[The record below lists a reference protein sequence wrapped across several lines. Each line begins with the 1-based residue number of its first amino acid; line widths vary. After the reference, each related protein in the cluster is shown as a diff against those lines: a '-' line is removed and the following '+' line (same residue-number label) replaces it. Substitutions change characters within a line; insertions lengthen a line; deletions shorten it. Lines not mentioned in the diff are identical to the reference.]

1 MHRIKLIAI
10 DIDGVVLKDTYSPVL
25 KKVIE
30 KYNGVYTRE
39 LERNAFSRNRKEA
52 AMYIANAL
60 NIKLTPTQLIG
71 EYFKEREE
79 YMTTHESGIE
89 VGAVD
94 FLRDIQELNTDIIFY
109 GGLSESE
116 LHHDIKPC
124 MKYVNEYIC
133 TNDFRPGINEISKMY
148 GVQPSDVLFIDD
160 VAFFA
165 ENAKKTNAL
174 FIGVPS
180 HFPFSY
186 QKEEMHHLG
195 VQYMVD
201 SISSIS
207 VEMIRDIDKN
217 GQCFRNTL

>member
-1 MHRIKLIAI
+1 MNRIKLIAI

-25 KKVIE
+25 KKIIE

-52 AMYIANAL
+52 ATYIANAL
-60 NIKLTPTQLIG
+60 NISLPPERLIS
-71 EYFKEREE
+71 EYFQERER

-89 VGAVD
+89 TGAID
-94 FLRDIQELNTDIIFY
+94 FLRAIQKLDTDILFY
-109 GGLSESE
+109 GGLSEQE
-116 LHHDIKPC
+116 LHRDIKPC
-124 MKYVNEYIC
+124 MQYVNEYVC
-133 TNDFRPGINEISKMY
+133 TNDFRPGINEIANMY
-148 GVQPSDVLFIDD
+148 SIQPSNVLFIDD

-165 ENAKKTNAL
+165 ENAKKENAL

-195 VQYMVD
+195 VQYIVNSIA
-201 SISSIS
+201 SISI
-207 VEMIRDIDKN
+207 EMIRDIDNN
-217 GQCFRNTL
+217 GKCFGNIL

>member
-1 MHRIKLIAI
+1 MNRIKLIAI

-25 KKVIE
+25 KKIIE
-30 KYNGVYTRE
+30 KHNGVYTRE

-52 AMYIANAL
+52 ATYIANAL
-60 NIKLTPTQLIG
+60 NISLTPEELIS
-71 EYFKEREE
+71 EYFQERER

-89 VGAVD
+89 NGVVD
-94 FLRDIQELNTDIIFY
+94 FLTAVQELDTEILFY
-109 GGLSESE
+109 GGLSEQE

-124 MKYVNEYIC
+124 MKYVNEYVC
-133 TNDFRPGINEISKMY
+133 TNDFRPGIKEIANMY
-148 GVQPSDVLFIDD
+148 SVRPSSVLFIDD

-165 ENAKKTNAL
+165 ENAKKENAM

-201 SISSIS
+201 SISSVS
-207 VEMIRDIDKN
+207 VEMIRDIDNN
-217 GQCFRNTL
+217 GICFRNIL

>member
-1 MHRIKLIAI
+1 MNRIKLIAI

-30 KYNGVYTRE
+30 KYNGIYTRE

-52 AMYIANAL
+52 ATYIAKAL
-60 NIKLTPTQLIG
+60 NLKLTPTQLIS
-71 EYFKEREE
+71 EYFQERER
-79 YMTTHESGIE
+79 YMATHESGIE
-89 VGAVD
+89 TGAID
-94 FLRDIQELNTDIIFY
+94 FLTAIQKLDTDILFY

-124 MKYVNEYIC
+124 MQYVNEYVC
-133 TNDFRPGINEISKMY
+133 TNDFRPGINEIANMY
-148 GVQPSDVLFIDD
+148 GVRPSSVLFIDD

-165 ENAKKTNAL
+165 ENAKKENAL

-195 VQYMVD
+195 VEYMVD

-207 VEMIRDIDKN
+207 VEMIHAIDNHGK
-217 GQCFRNTL
+217 CFRNTL

>member
-1 MHRIKLIAI
+1 MNTIKLIAI

-25 KKVIE
+25 KTIIE
-30 KYNGVYTRE
+30 KHNGIYTKE

-52 AMYIANAL
+52 ATYIANAL
-60 NIKLTPTQLIG
+60 NLSLTPAQLIS
-71 EYFKEREE
+71 EYFQEREE

-89 VGAVD
+89 TGAID
-94 FLRDIQELNTDIIFY
+94 FLTAIQELDTDILFY

-116 LHHDIKPC
+116 FHHDIKPC
-124 MKYVNEYIC
+124 MKYVNEYVC
-133 TNDFRPGINEISKMY
+133 TNDFRPGINEIARMY
-148 GVQPSDVLFIDD
+148 SIQPSNVLFIDD

-165 ENAKKTNAL
+165 ENAKKENAL

-186 QKEEMHHLG
+186 QKEEMHHIG
-195 VQYMVD
+195 VQHMVD

-207 VEMIRDIDKN
+207 VEMIHDIDSN
-217 GQCFRNTL
+217 GRCFRNIL

>member
-1 MHRIKLIAI
+1 MNRIKLIAI

-25 KKVIE
+25 KKIIE
-30 KYNGVYTRE
+30 KYNGTYTRE

-52 AMYIANAL
+52 ATYIANAL
-60 NIKLTPTQLIG
+60 NISLPPEQLIS
-71 EYFKEREE
+71 EYFQERER

-89 VGAVD
+89 TGAVD
-94 FLRDIQELNTDIIFY
+94 FLAAIQELDVDIIFY
-109 GGLSESE
+109 GGLSEKE
-116 LHHDIKPC
+116 LHHDIKSC
-124 MKYVNEYIC
+124 MKYVNEYVC
-133 TNDFRPGINEISKMY
+133 TNDFRPGINEIANMY
-148 GVQPSDVLFIDD
+148 RVPPSNVLLIDD

-165 ENAKKTNAL
+165 ENAKKKKAL

-207 VEMIRDIDKN
+207 VEMIRDIDNN
-217 GQCFRNTL
+217 GKCFGNIL

>member
-1 MHRIKLIAI
+1 MKKIKLIAI

-52 AMYIANAL
+52 ATYIANAL
-60 NIKLTPTQLIG
+60 NLSLTPTQLIS
-71 EYFKEREE
+71 EYFQERER

-89 VGAVD
+89 NGVID
-94 FLRDIQELNTDIIFY
+94 FLTEVQELDTEILFY
-109 GGLSESE
+109 GGLSEQE

-124 MKYVNEYIC
+124 MKYVNEYVC

-148 GVQPSDVLFIDD
+148 GVQPSNVLFIDD

-165 ENAKKTNAL
+165 ENAKKANAL

-195 VQYMVD
+195 VQYIVD

-207 VEMIRDIDKN
+207 VEMIHDIDNYGK
-217 GQCFRNTL
+217 CFRNIL

>member
-1 MHRIKLIAI
+1 MNKIKLIAI

-30 KYNGVYTRE
+30 KYNGIYTRE

-52 AMYIANAL
+52 ATYIANAL
-60 NIKLTPTQLIG
+60 NLNLTSEQLIS
-71 EYFKEREE
+71 EYFQERER

-89 VGAVD
+89 IGAID
-94 FLRDIQELNTDIIFY
+94 FLTAIQELDTDILFY

-116 LHHDIKPC
+116 LHRDIKPC
-124 MKYVNEYIC
+124 MQYVNEYVC

-148 GVQPSDVLFIDD
+148 GVQPSNVLFIDD

-165 ENAKKTNAL
+165 ENAKKANAL

-207 VEMIRDIDKN
+207 IEMIRDIDKN
-217 GQCFRNTL
+217 GKCFRNIL